1 MTFSIQTGKVTD
13 FTASRVTGWYTVTFD
28 TPFADKAVPVVF
40 AQIQTLNG
48 GNTPGLRLQNITN
61 SSFQVRMDEVI
72 MSGTTSSTK
81 GDLGKVEGDGEHPYG
96 ETLGW
101 VAIH

>member
-1 MTFSIQTGKVTD
+1 MAFSIQTGTVSN
-13 FTASRVTGWYTVTFD
+13 FTASLVTGWYTVEFE
-28 TPFADKAVPVVF
+28 TPFADGVVPVVF
-40 AQIQTLNG
+40 AQTQTRNG

-61 SSFQVRMDEVI
+61 SNFQVRMDEVL

-81 GDLGKVEGDGEHPYG
+81 GDLGKVESDGEHPYA

>member
-1 MTFSIQTGKVTD
+1 MTFSIQTGTVSE
-13 FTASRVTGWYTVTFD
+13 FTASRATDWYTVKFE
-28 TPFADKAVPVVF
+28 TPFADKVVPVVF
-40 AQIQTLNG
+40 AQIQTRNG
-48 GNTPGLRLQNITN
+48 GDTPGLRLQNITN

-72 MSGTTSSTK
+72 MSGATSATK
-81 GDLGKVEGDGEHPYG
+81 GDLGKVESDGEHPYA